1 MKTSTPPGRSLRA
14 TALFGAA
21 LAAAALVGCVET
33 RFESPPGDNIET
45 CDARWKGL
53 WLGDDEKPA
62 DSNTAIFVD
71 DGCRFSVL
79 DQPERGGPFKEV
91 RVPVNFVH
99 ADGKD
104 YIVVADAALKGL
116 VKINPVYGIEPV
128 PERSFFIDRYQAR
141 GDLIEL
147 FSVDDALAA
156 RRVIDGKFEGTVS
169 KTGSELHVFVR
180 GDRAHVLEIL
190 RRDTIFSA
198 KAQLRL
204 HRVNQSVAEFEQAAI
219 AAQKKAKP

>member
-1 MKTSTPPGRSLRA
+1 MRKSARPPSARTR
-14 TALFGAA
+14 AA
-21 LAAAALVGCVET
+21 LIGAVLGLSLGGCVET

-53 WLGDDEKPA
+53 WLGDDEKPK

-99 ADGKD
+99 ADGRD

-116 VKINPVYGIEPV
+116 VKINPVYGIEPL
-128 PERSFFIDRYQAR
+128 PERSFFIDRYQAH
-141 GDLIEL
+141 GDHIEL
-147 FSVDDALAA
+147 FSVDDQLAA
-156 RRVIDGKFEGTVS
+156 RKVVEGKLEGTVS
-169 KTGSELHVFVR
+169 KTASELHVFIR

-190 RRDTIFSA
+190 RRDTIFNA

-204 HRVNQSVAEFEQAAI
+204 HRINQSVAEFEQATI
-219 AAQKKAKP
+219 AAQKKSKP